1 MENHWHICTDGLE
14 KNVIFKSDT
23 DYIYGMNS
31 IPVCAAGNQVTI
43 LAFCLMSNH
52 VHFIVHGEEDNCRK
66 FITQYKKRLTALTNL
81 SSTDVCIKHIN
92 DDDYLMKAIGYVLRN
107 PVSAGIRLMPYHYDW
122 SSASLYFKKPD
133 SGRLGKKIGTLSY
146 RSKRELLHSQT
157 TLLDEYILTEKGLIL
172 PECYVDI
179 LSVENLFRSPAR
191 LMYALSRNE
200 NLEMELTGDILRK
213 TKYTDDELTGTVE
226 NFCRQFFR
234 KPSAGL
240 LCIEDRYRLAR
251 MLYKRYGLSRKQLS
265 RLTMTDPDLL
275 KTIL

>member
-14 KNVIFKSDT
+14 KNVIFKSDGN
-23 DYIYGMNS
+23 YIYGMNS
-31 IPVCAAGNQVTI
+31 IPVCAVGNQVTI

-52 VHFIVHGEEDNCRK
+52 VHFIVRGEEGSCRQ
-66 FITQYKKRLTALTNL
+66 FITQYKKRLATLADL
-81 SSTDVCIKHIN
+81 SSTDVCVKRI
-92 DDDYLMKAIGYVLRN
+92 DDSGYLMRAIGYVLRN
-107 PVSAGIRLMPYHYDW
+107 PVSAGIRIMPYHYEW
-122 SSASLYFKKPD
+122 SSALLYFRPPESKCP
-133 SGRLGKKIGTLSY
+133 GHRIGSLSY
-146 RSKRELLHSQT
+146 RTRRNILHSQT
-157 TLLDEYILTEKGLIL
+157 NLPDDYLINDNGLIL

-179 LSVENLFRSPAR
+179 LSVDNLFRSPAR

-275 KTIL
+275 KTML

>member
-14 KNVIFKSDT
+14 KNVIFKGDGN
-23 DYIYGMNS
+23 YIYGMNS
-31 IPVCAAGNQVTI
+31 IPVCAVGNQVTI

-52 VHFIVHGEEDNCRK
+52 VHFIVRGEEGSCRQ
-66 FITQYKKRLTALTNL
+66 FITQYKKRLATLADL
-81 SSTDVCIKHIN
+81 SSTDVCVKRI
-92 DDDYLMKAIGYVLRN
+92 DDSGYLMRAIGYVLRN
-107 PVSAGIRLMPYHYDW
+107 PVSAGIRIMPYHYEW
-122 SSASLYFKKPD
+122 SSALLYFRPPESKCP
-133 SGRLGKKIGTLSY
+133 GHRIGSLSY
-146 RSKRELLHSQT
+146 RTRRNILHSQT
-157 TLLDEYILTEKGLIL
+157 DLLDAFLINDNGLIL

-265 RLTMTDPDLL
+265 RLTMTDPTLL
-275 KTIL
+275 KTML